1 MDANFENAKD
11 LLEQVLRMIDE
22 LKQVKAEAQST
33 KKPLSQKDYVPVVA
47 RVLARHPENEMH
59 YRAIAKAIQD
69 ERLISYEPVDIAL
82 VSLNDR
88 EQVPRMVIRV
98 RDALSDTLLGVQ
110 MFERGN
116 EKGHYRLSPLGV
128 QFYTN

>member
-1 MDANFENAKD
+1 MGANFKNAKN

-33 KKPLSQKDYVPVVA
+33 KKPLSQKDY
-47 RVLARHPENEMH
+47 EMH

-69 ERLISYEPVDIAL
+69 ERRIYDPLTELTSYEPVDIAL
-82 VSLNDR
+82 VSFDDR
-88 EQVPRMVIRV
+88 EQVPSMVIRV
-98 RDALSDTLLGVQ
+98 RDAWSDTLLSVQ